1 MQFKIGKRGEEVL
14 LKILQI
20 VFSIIVI
27 SLSAYGLITR
37 DYQLNFLMI
46 FFLGLFMLIL
56 GIREFQRER
65 NVYGWLLIVV
75 FLFSVF
81 VSIQSFVLL

>member
-1 MQFKIGKRGEEVL
+1 ML
-14 LKILQI
+14 LKILQL
-20 VFSIIVI
+20 VSSIIVI

-56 GIREFQRER
+56 GIKEFQRER
-65 NVYGWLLIVV
+65 SIYGWLLIAVC
-75 FLFSVF
+75 LFTLF
-81 VSIQSFVLL
+81 VSIQNFIYL

>member
-1 MQFKIGKRGEEVL
+1 M

-20 VFSIIVI
+20 VFAIIAI

-46 FFLGLFMLIL
+46 FFLGLFGLTL
-56 GIREFQRER
+56 GIKEFQKER
-65 NVYGWLLIVV
+65 KAYGWLLIGL
-75 FLFSVF
+75 FLFSIY
-81 VSIQSFVLL
+81 VSIQNFIWI

>member
-1 MQFKIGKRGEEVL
+1 M

-20 VFSIIVI
+20 GFSIITV
-27 SLSAYGLITR
+27 SLSAYGLITK
-37 DYQLNFLMI
+37 DYQLNYLMVL
-46 FFLGLFMLIL
+46 FLGLFMLTL
-56 GIREFQRER
+56 GIKEFQSER
-65 NVYGWLLIVV
+65 KFYGWLLVGV

>member
-1 MQFKIGKRGEEVL
+1 M

>member
-1 MQFKIGKRGEEVL
+1 L

-20 VFSIIVI
+20 IFSIIVC
-27 SLSAYGLITR
+27 SLAAYGLITH

-46 FFLGLFMLIL
+46 FSLGLLMLIL
-56 GIREFQRER
+56 GIKEFQREQK
-65 NVYGWLLIVV
+65 VYGWLLIGV

-81 VSIQSFVLL
+81 VTIQSFLYTSS

>member
-1 MQFKIGKRGEEVL
+1 M

-20 VFSIIVI
+20 VFAIIGI

-46 FFLGLFMLIL
+46 FFLGLFGLTL
-56 GIREFQRER
+56 GIKEFQRDR
-65 NVYGWLLIVV
+65 KAYGWLMIGL
-75 FLFSVF
+75 FLFSVY
-81 VSIQSFVLL
+81 VSIQSFIWNK

>member
-1 MQFKIGKRGEEVL
+1 
-14 LKILQI
+14 
-20 VFSIIVI
+20 
-27 SLSAYGLITR
+27 
-37 DYQLNFLMI
+37 MI

>member
-1 MQFKIGKRGEEVL
+1 MEVL

-20 VFSIIVI
+20 VFSIIVG

-37 DYQLNFLMI
+37 DYQLNFLTI
-46 FFLGLFMLIL
+46 LFLGLFMLTL
-56 GIREFQRER
+56 GIKEFQRE
-65 NVYGWLLIVV
+65 NKFYGWLLLGV

-81 VSIQSFVLL
+81 VSIQGFLYRPS